1 MFRRLMLTGILVLV
15 GGKDV
20 SQLFIGILISVFW
33 VAVLAYNRPYGDY
46 WDNFITIMLS
56 VHLAVTL
63 ISGMALKL
71 FDMMESNKDQAEKNA
86 LGLILVI
93 ISWLS
98 FLLSTLAIVMS
109 TSFVRDRLDKWMEN
123 DEEKDETN
131 DANGIKKQRVKEIA
145 KIEHG
150 KPTVKYVYIQ
160 HPSWF
165 QSVSESDNGTLPVA
179 TTPFESYKIN
189 KNETQSKSKV
199 KRIDLDAYIEE
210 VEMSKLKMS
219 NPFKSGIMQTNQ
231 NKSIDVDAYIEE
243 MNKNN
248 NEKYMQSSSTN
259 NYRSKTIDVDVYIEE
274 TGQEESLQTNE
285 KKPNI
290 DVSADFTIPK
300 NKKRDGVKITLSKIE
315 TKTNQEGSLQ
325 TNEKKPNID
334 MSVDFTIPKK
344 KS

>member
-1 MFRRLMLTGILVLV
+1 
-15 GGKDV
+15 
-20 SQLFIGILISVFW
+20 
-33 VAVLAYNRPYGDY
+33 
-46 WDNFITIMLS
+46 MLS

-71 FDMMESNKDQAEKNA
+71 FDMMESNEDQAEKNA

-98 FLLSTLAIVMS
+98 FLLSTLAIVMP

-123 DEEKDETN
+123 DEEEDKEN
-131 DANGIKKQRVKEIA
+131 DANGIRKQRVEEIV
-145 KIEHG
+145 KIEQKPG

-160 HPSWF
+160 HPRWF

-189 KNETQSKSKV
+189 ENETQSKSKV
-199 KRIDLDAYIEE
+199 KRIDLDPYIEE

-248 NEKYMQSSSTN
+248 
-259 NYRSKTIDVDVYIEE
+259 
-274 TGQEESLQTNE
+274 
-285 KKPNI
+285 
-290 DVSADFTIPK
+290 
-300 NKKRDGVKITLSKIE
+300 
-315 TKTNQEGSLQ
+315 
-325 TNEKKPNID
+325 
-334 MSVDFTIPKK
+334 
-344 KS
+344 

>member
-1 MFRRLMLTGILVLV
+1 MG
-15 GGKDV
+15 
-20 SQLFIGILISVFW
+20 
-33 VAVLAYNRPYGDY
+33 
-46 WDNFITIMLS
+46 
-56 VHLAVTL
+56 

-71 FDMMESNKDQAEKNA
+71 FDMMESNEDQAEKNA

-123 DEEKDETN
+123 DEEDEKN
-131 DANGIKKQRVKEIA
+131 DANGIKKQRVEEIV

-150 KPTVKYVYIQ
+150 KPGKPTVEYVYIQ

-219 NPFKSGIMQTNQ
+219 NPFKSGVMQ
-231 NKSIDVDAYIEE
+231 
-243 MNKNN
+243 MNKTN

-290 DVSADFTIPK
+290 DVSTDFTIPK
-300 NKKRDGVKITLSKIE
+300 KRGGDGVKIKLSKIE
-315 TKTNQEGSLQ
+315 KKTNHQEGSLQ

-334 MSVDFTIPKK
+334 MSVD
-344 KS
+344 

>member
-1 MFRRLMLTGILVLV
+1 MG
-15 GGKDV
+15 
-20 SQLFIGILISVFW
+20 
-33 VAVLAYNRPYGDY
+33 
-46 WDNFITIMLS
+46 
-56 VHLAVTL
+56 

-71 FDMMESNKDQAEKNA
+71 FDMMESNEDQAEKNA

-123 DEEKDETN
+123 DEEEDEKN
-131 DANGIKKQRVKEIA
+131 DANGIKKQRVEEIV
-145 KIEHG
+145 KIEHGKPG

-179 TTPFESYKIN
+179 TTPFKSHKIN
-189 KNETQSKSKV
+189 KNEIQGKSKV

-219 NPFKSGIMQTNQ
+219 NLFKSGIMQTNQ
-231 NKSIDVDAYIEE
+231 NKSIDLDAYIEE
-243 MNKNN
+243 MNKKN
-248 NEKYMQSSSTN
+248 NEKCMQSSSTN

-300 NKKRDGVKITLSKIE
+300 KKERDGVKITLSKIE
-315 TKTNQEGSLQ
+315 KKTNHQEGSLQ

-334 MSVDFTIPKK
+334 MSVD
-344 KS
+344 